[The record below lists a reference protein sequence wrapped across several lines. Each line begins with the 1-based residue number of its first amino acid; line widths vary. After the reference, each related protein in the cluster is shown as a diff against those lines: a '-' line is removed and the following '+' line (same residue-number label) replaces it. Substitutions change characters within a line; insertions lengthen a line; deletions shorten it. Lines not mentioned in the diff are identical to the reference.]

1 MKLKANN
8 GQHLWS
14 IFLIMGVIVEVA
26 AVLLIIKV
34 DPTAAHITANAG
46 LLNQDKAASPGI
58 CGKQTEWFICA
69 P

>member
-1 MKLKANN
+1 MKLRTNK

-14 IFLIMGVIVEVA
+14 IFLIMGVVVEVA

-34 DPTAAHITANAG
+34 DPTMVHVTANVE

>member
-1 MKLKANN
+1 MKLRTNT
-8 GQHLWS
+8 GQHAWS
-14 IFLIMGVIVEVA
+14 LFLIMGVLVEVA

-34 DPTAAHITANAG
+34 DPTAAHITANAE
-46 LLNQDKAASPGI
+46 LLKEDKAANPGI